1 VKSRMLLLAILAG
14 LTGLFFALG
23 LHRYLTLEVMQASLG
38 NLKALYAGH
47 PLLMLGGYF
56 LAYVLMAAMS
66 FPGATIM
73 GVAGGAVF
81 GLTVATLAV
90 SFASTI
96 GATLAFLSSR
106 YLLRDFVQRKFH
118 ERLGAVNDGIRTD
131 GAWYL
136 LSMRLVPVLPFFVI
150 NLVMGLTPMRVR
162 TYYLVSQ
169 LGMLPGTM
177 VYVNAGKELA
187 GLTSLSGIL
196 SPSMLVAFVLLGIFP
211 LLAKKVVLAI
221 RGRREN

>member
-1 VKSRMLLLAILAG
+1 MKSRMLLLAVLAG
-14 LTGLFFALG
+14 LAGLFFALD
-23 LHRYLTLEVMQASLG
+23 LHRYLTLEAMQASLG
-38 NLKALYAGH
+38 NLKTLYAEH

-118 ERLGAVNDGIRTD
+118 ERLGAVNEGIRTD

-150 NLVMGLTPMRVR
+150 NLVMGLTPMRIR

-221 RGRREN
+221 RRGREN